1 MVLYSDNSMR
11 VLVSADDA
19 FRESDIQ
26 TISDSSEE
34 VMVEESASSSEETS
48 SELESSEETSQSYG
62 DGRSDSSEGF
72 AEDSEVGSSGN
83 ETAETV
89 ELLTHIDKTS
99 NSFLGLFVIC
109 LVLLG
114 IGLIIRFIWGLL
126 NK

>member
-1 MVLYSDNSMR
+1 MVLYSDNSIR
-11 VLVSADDA
+11 VLVSVDDA

-26 TISDSSEE
+26 TVSDSSEE
-34 VMVEESASSSEETS
+34 TLVEEPEQTSEETSEELVSSEETS
-48 SELESSEETSQSYG
+48 ESYG
-62 DGRSDSSEGF
+62 DGRSNSSEGF
-72 AEDSEVGSSGN
+72 EENSETGSSGN
-83 ETAETV
+83 ETSQTV

>member
-1 MVLYSDNSMR
+1 MVLYRDNSIR

-19 FRESDIQ
+19 FRESDFQ
-26 TISDSSEE
+26 AISNSSEKTL
-34 VMVEESASSSEETS
+34 VEESEQTSEETS
-48 SELESSEETSQSYG
+48 GELESSEETSESYG
-62 DGRSDSSEGF
+62 DGRSNSSEGF
-72 AEDSEVGSSGN
+72 EENSEVGSSGN
-83 ETAETV
+83 ETSETV
-89 ELLTHIDKTS
+89 ELLTRIDKTS

>member
-1 MVLYSDNSMR
+1 MVLYSDNSLR
-11 VLVSADDA
+11 VLVSADDS

-26 TISDSSEE
+26 TVSDSSEKTLVQE
-34 VMVEESASSSEETS
+34 SSETREETQSEYRSADVYSSESGVREETS
-48 SELESSEETSQSYG
+48 SEINSESSQTEDSGTETS
-62 DGRSDSSEGF
+62 
-72 AEDSEVGSSGN
+72 
-83 ETAETV
+83 ETV

>member
-1 MVLYSDNSMR
+1 MVLYRDNSIR

-19 FRESDIQ
+19 FRESDFQ
-26 TISDSSEE
+26 AISDSSEE
-34 VMVEESASSSEETS
+34 TLVNESEQASEEVS
-48 SELESSEETSQSYG
+48 EELESSELSSSESGVREEIDSEGIEGSSESEDSGMETSQ
-62 DGRSDSSEGF
+62 
-72 AEDSEVGSSGN
+72 
-83 ETAETV
+83 TV

-109 LVLLG
+109 LVLFG